1 MVRRPGIEPGSPS
14 FYILREIPKSWQPGI
29 LTSLLSDTLIDRI
42 YTSNAPILNKILLKK
57 IIRN

>member
-29 LTSLLSDTLIDRI
+29 LTSLLSDT
-42 YTSNAPILNKILLKK
+42 NAPILNKILLKK